1 MQEMS
6 MATFNGEIMSVS
18 IILTR
23 ILRLHQVLC
32 GSYTSDTGSVIKI
45 PNKRLEALEE
55 TLDELSGKSIIWANY
70 IQNVHDIQELLS
82 KKYGDDSFV
91 TYIGETSSDDR
102 QRAIALFQDE
112 SSPVKYFIG
121 NVQTAGKGIT
131 LTAASNVIYFS
142 NNYSLELRQQSEDRA
157 HRIGQK
163 NNVTYID
170 LMVPGSVDE
179 KIIKALLSKR
189 DLANEI
195 LKDDLENWIKLDLK

>member
-1 MQEMS
+1 M
-6 MATFNGEIMSVS
+6 
-18 IILTR
+18 
-23 ILRLHQVLC
+23 
-32 GSYTSDTGSVIKI
+32 
-45 PNKRLEALEE
+45 
-55 TLDELSGKSIIWANY
+55 
-70 IQNVHDIQELLS
+70 
-82 KKYGDDSFV
+82 
-91 TYIGETSSDDR
+91 
-102 QRAIALFQDE
+102 
-112 SSPVKYFIG
+112 
-121 NVQTAGKGIT
+121 
-131 LTAASNVIYFS
+131 TAASNVMYFS